1 MMKNNELR
9 EKTKEVIMRMDEL
22 MNCAVSKIN
31 IMDTVRY
38 SEPEDMVMLKSTV
51 EAYDLSKELME
62 DYAKKLDEID
72 QKLDQILEK
81 LKNK

>member
-9 EKTKEVIMRMDEL
+9 EKTKEVIKRMDEL
-22 MNCAVSKIN
+22 MNYAVSKIN